1 MSRAIKISE
10 EAYEKL
16 QVLAKEVDEPI
27 ADVATKLINN
37 HLKHMAKRGRGVQ
50 ARRQQ
55 QNAWLSNV
63 RSCRKNVSESSR
75 QQ

>member
-37 HLKHMAKRGRGVQ
+37 HLKHMSIKEEQCVKK
-50 ARRQQ
+50 
-55 QNAWLSNV
+55 V
-63 RSCRKNVSESSR
+63 MIFD
-75 QQ
+75 